1 METSSL
7 DTEPSAGRRPRRRR
21 ATSISVAPE
30 DDLAPAS
37 PFNDGREDAG
47 AALSAQARSVEDR
60 ESSQPRKRS
69 RTFGP
74 PDSEHRE
81 ESGAAAE
88 ETQTPEDRMLASIDL
103 DRYLQP
109 PKRRAGPNLSSERQ
123 EVLESAISLARKAM
137 REPGLHTSLDQR
149 VNNYDP
155 SMYPSA
161 EFLHMLLKEWSHNDS
176 VKYFMETFGCLS
188 PATVETYALD
198 LIDCIV
204 HDQRRAQFII
214 CVNYAAYAF
223 ISCLESPT
231 TVRMQKQL
239 ARSKQRFRDNVVA
252 ALQYLDTTPRP
263 DIPLLNALLS
273 AAMLMQDTGNMRHC
287 WKLNTLACKVAVLL
301 KDCAVIDLDID
312 DDDSLSELQISY
324 IKCFIF
330 DTSLSANM
338 YQPACLASLDI
349 NEGLLTKRNAGHA
362 MLKTLLSI
370 SFVSR
375 SIILETRKCAG
386 PNRAAGRIDTS
397 CVGRLRDKMRLI
409 RDQIKFS
416 SRPDEFL
423 IFEWQTMECIYYSL
437 MTTINRLSSTAN
449 DDASNKECLEVSR
462 RCLLTLK
469 GLLDTISRVK
479 QPDRFLSSLAWV
491 APLFPLRPIYFVF
504 RNVIESLDALDLKI
518 LQDLAKGLD
527 GPAKSH
533 HSILEVQR
541 LCTSLVNL
549 YTEFSEKAVYAS
561 DYHRSRQNSVDNT
574 MLATGGDESRFSAR
588 HGLENNYQH
597 CTGHSNRVEPPRDGV
612 DQYGGQGVFAT
623 PEFFDVS
630 FLQQSDWELFYA
642 QPEVSFAKDLFD
654 HEAAGMRTGGS

>member
-263 DIPLLNALLS
+263 DVPLLNALLS
-273 AAMLMQDTGNMRHC
+273 AVRTNLRT
-287 WKLNTLACKVAVLL
+287 TY
-301 KDCAVIDLDID
+301 D
-312 DDDSLSELQISY
+312 DVV
-324 IKCFIF
+324 
-330 DTSLSANM
+330 T
-338 YQPACLASLDI
+338 
-349 NEGLLTKRNAGHA
+349 NA
-362 MLKTLLSI
+362 
-370 SFVSR
+370 
-375 SIILETRKCAG
+375 E
-386 PNRAAGRIDTS
+386 
-397 CVGRLRDKMRLI
+397 
-409 RDQIKFS
+409 
-416 SRPDEFL
+416 
-423 IFEWQTMECIYYSL
+423 
-437 MTTINRLSSTAN
+437 
-449 DDASNKECLEVSR
+449 
-462 RCLLTLK
+462 
-469 GLLDTISRVK
+469 
-479 QPDRFLSSLAWV
+479 
-491 APLFPLRPIYFVF
+491 
-504 RNVIESLDALDLKI
+504 
-518 LQDLAKGLD
+518 
-527 GPAKSH
+527 
-533 HSILEVQR
+533 
-541 LCTSLVNL
+541 
-549 YTEFSEKAVYAS
+549 
-561 DYHRSRQNSVDNT
+561 
-574 MLATGGDESRFSAR
+574 
-588 HGLENNYQH
+588 
-597 CTGHSNRVEPPRDGV
+597 
-612 DQYGGQGVFAT
+612 
-623 PEFFDVS
+623 
-630 FLQQSDWELFYA
+630 
-642 QPEVSFAKDLFD
+642 
-654 HEAAGMRTGGS
+654 